1 MGATMSDFSNNL
13 SYLRVAA
20 HASSFPNGE
29 GGKTPPWEIDWFYR
43 DPAADGSPG
52 LASAENLNT
61 VCRAYLGDR
70 AAQDRLIFGEATDA
84 EIDAAL
90 IEGPYG
96 MNDRQRLA
104 VRRALE
110 SDISLVQG
118 PPGTG
123 KTETI
128 LNMVSCMIARGAT
141 VAVVSTNGEAIANI
155 SKKVAGYAAA
165 DEGRE
170 PNRRRIF
177 NSYAA
182 LGKLE
187 NRRSWNEEHPQGLQF
202 DVGDDSEARR
212 NERYDTG
219 GWEPSLTAS
228 EFLRERPFIT
238 STIHSLK
245 KCFNDGDVFRY
256 DYLIMDEASQCA
268 PALALLA
275 MSSARRVVLVG
286 DIE

>member
-1 MGATMSDFSNNL
+1 MSDFSNNL

-52 LASAENLNT
+52 PRIREKPEHRLPCVSGGPSGHKT
-61 VCRAYLGDR
+61 G
-70 AAQDRLIFGEATDA
+70 LIFGEATDA

-110 SDISLVQG
+110 PTSRSSRVLLE
-118 PPGTG
+118 PG

-141 VAVVSTNGEAIANI
+141 VAVVSHQ
-155 SKKVAGYAAA
+155 
-165 DEGRE
+165 
-170 PNRRRIF
+170 RRGHRKH
-177 NSYAA
+177 
-182 LGKLE
+182 LQE
-187 NRRSWNEEHPQGLQF
+187 NRRIC
-202 DVGDDSEARR
+202 
-212 NERYDTG
+212 G
-219 GWEPSLTAS
+219 G
-228 EFLRERPFIT
+228 
-238 STIHSLK
+238 
-245 KCFNDGDVFRY
+245 G
-256 DYLIMDEASQCA
+256 
-268 PALALLA
+268 
-275 MSSARRVVLVG
+275 
-286 DIE
+286 